1 MRFLN
6 ANGRLA
12 VFWLGCA
19 FFGVNALA
27 LPPGNSEQGKVLK
40 VVSFSGEEMPDLEK
54 GIFWVVDPQSGR
66 LRAPTD
72 EEMVRIAPNHPLTRS
87 AENITETH
95 YSDGSS
101 GIRLE
106 SGFEHMVLVRRK
118 SNGELETTC
127 VTSMAQALDFLS
139 GDAAKRRE
147 VVYDR

>member
-6 ANGRLA
+6 TKGRLA
-12 VFWLGCA
+12 IFWLGCA
-19 FFGVNALA
+19 LIGANALA
-27 LPPGNSEQGKVLK
+27 LPPGNGEQEKVLK
-40 VVSFSGEEMPDLEK
+40 VVSFSGEEKPDLEK

-72 EEMVRIAPNHPLTRS
+72 EEMVRIAPHHPLTRS
-87 AENITETH
+87 ATNITETQ

-101 GIRLE
+101 GIRLN
-106 SGFEHMVLVRRK
+106 SGFENMVLVRRK

-127 VTSMAQALDFLS
+127 VTSMAQAIDFLS
-139 GDAAKRRE
+139 GEAAKRRE